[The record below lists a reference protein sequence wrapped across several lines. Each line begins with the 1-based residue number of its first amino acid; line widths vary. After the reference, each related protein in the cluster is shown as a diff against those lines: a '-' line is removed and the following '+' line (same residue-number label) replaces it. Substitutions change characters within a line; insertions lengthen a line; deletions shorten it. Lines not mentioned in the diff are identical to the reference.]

1 MKIYTSIETKK
12 IDALAIR
19 ETGETGFSLMQ
30 SAAEFALDTLVSE
43 FNNVDEVLVFCAKGK
58 NSGDGFLLASYAKEF
73 GLSSTIVMCN
83 PAKEL
88 KGVSKKAFNEAKSN
102 GVKIINISSL
112 SKIRISRK
120 AVLVDALIGTG
131 LKGDLRKNIRD
142 AILSLNKL
150 GDKHPV
156 ISLDIPSGV
165 YSDTG
170 FANEISVIADITCT
184 FVAQKRG
191 CFTSEG
197 KALSGEVLYS
207 DLDIPKRIFS
217 KVSCNSHLINMENHL
232 HKIILRDENSHKGA
246 FGHAFVVGGNKGY
259 GGAAILAAK
268 AAAFSGAGLIGLGTR
283 PEHLEAS
290 LLSCPEVMTV
300 GVDSGQDLEK
310 YLEKPNVI
318 AIGPGLGQTAWSEQM
333 LQRVFWEANKRNI
346 SVVMDADALNLLTTL
361 KLSTKFPK
369 NLIMTPH
376 PGEASRLLGK
386 SIDEIE
392 SDRFNAVS
400 LLQKKFNCV
409 VVLKGSGSLVCY
421 SKGGK
426 QQIGICEAGNPGMA
440 SGGMGDILTGII
452 AGFSAQGLSLIEA
465 AELGVDIHA
474 KAADLKSLDT
484 GEVGLLASDVLEEV
498 RQLLKYE

>member
-1 MKIYTSIETKK
+1 MKLHTTQETKK

-19 ETGETGFSLMQ
+19 ETKHTGYSLMQ
-30 SAAEFALDTLVSE
+30 SAAEFSLDILISE
-43 FNNVDEVLVFCAKGK
+43 FDNTDEVIVFCAKGK
-58 NSGDGFLLASYAKEF
+58 NSGDGFLVASYAKEF
-73 GLSSTIVMCN
+73 GLLSTIVLCN

-88 KGVSKKAFNEAKSN
+88 KGVSKKAFNEAKNN
-102 GVKIINISSL
+102 GVKIISINSL
-112 SKIRISRK
+112 SKIRISPK

-131 LKGDLRKNIRD
+131 LKGELRNNIKKS
-142 AILSLNKL
+142 ILSINKL
-150 GDKHPV
+150 GDSYPV
-156 ISLDIPSGV
+156 MSLDIPSGV
-165 YSDTG
+165 CSDSG
-170 FANEISVIADITCT
+170 LAKEPSVIADITCT

-197 KALSGEVLYS
+197 RALSGHIFYS

-217 KVSCNSHLINMENHL
+217 KVSCNSHIINMEDHL

-246 FGHAFVVGGNKGY
+246 FGHTFVVGGNKGF

-283 PEHLEAS
+283 PENLEAS

-300 GVDSGQDLEK
+300 GVDSGQDLEEH
-310 YLEKPNVI
+310 LSKPNVI

-333 LQRVFWEANKRNI
+333 LQRVFWEANKREI
-346 SVVMDADALNLLTTL
+346 TVLMDADALNLLTKL
-361 KLSTKFPK
+361 KLSAKLPK
-369 NLIMTPH
+369 NLIITPH
-376 PGEASRLLGK
+376 PGEASRLLNK

-392 SDRFNAVS
+392 SNRFKAVS
-400 LLQKKFNCV
+400 LLQEKYNCV
-409 VVLKGSGSLVCY
+409 AVLKGSGTLVCY
-421 SKGGK
+421 KKGGK
-426 QQIGICEAGNPGMA
+426 QKIGICEAGNPGMA

-452 AGFSAQGLSLIEA
+452 AGFLAQGLSSIEA

-474 KAADLKSLDT
+474 KAADLKSLET
-484 GEVGLLASDVLEEV
+484 GEAGLLASDVLEEV